1 MNRKQITLI
10 IIVSF
15 ISSLIYSQNA
25 TICNINSNNV
35 AIEGYDLV
43 SYFTNKAKKG
53 KSKYTYI
60 HKGINYY
67 FSSTENMN
75 TFKATPSKYL
85 PQYGGWCAYAMGK
98 KGKKVNMDPK
108 NFEIRDD
115 KLYLFY
121 KSFFVNTYE
130 NWLKENPELLKEK
143 ANKNWNV
150 MQTK

>member
-98 KGKKVNMDPK
+98 KGEKVNMDPK
-108 NFEIRDD
+108 NFEIRDG

-143 ANKNWNV
+143 ANKNWSV

>member
-25 TICNINSNNV
+25 TVCNINSNNV

-108 NFEIRDD
+108 NFEIRDG

-143 ANKNWNV
+143 ANKNWSV

>member
-108 NFEIRDD
+108 NFEIRDG

-143 ANKNWNV
+143 ANKNWSV

>member
-143 ANKNWNV
+143 ANKNWSV